1 MMKTKAVIDR
11 FEGNSAVVIVGPEE
25 DKLIVPRSSLPAE
38 AKEGTWLQVDVEDD
52 QILSAIV
59 DKEET
64 SRAHQRIAEKLAKLR
79 RGDHTENPP
88 K

>member
-1 MMKTKAVIDR
+1 MKTKAVIDR
-11 FEGNSAVVIVGPEE
+11 FEGDSAVVIVGPAE
-25 DKLIVPRSSLPAE
+25 DKLVVPRSFLPLE

-52 QILSAIV
+52 RLLSAIV

-64 SRAHQRIAEKLAKLR
+64 SRAQQRIAEKLAKLR
-79 RGDHTENPP
+79 RGDYLEHPP